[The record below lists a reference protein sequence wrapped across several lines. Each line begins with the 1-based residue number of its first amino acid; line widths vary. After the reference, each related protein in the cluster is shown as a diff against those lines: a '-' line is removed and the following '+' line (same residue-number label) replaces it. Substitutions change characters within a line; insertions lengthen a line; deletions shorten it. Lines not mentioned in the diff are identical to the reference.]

1 MPDCVTLSLYYWL
14 YYNNLLVWAI
24 KRQVLSALIL
34 IYTRGFPA
42 IFRPRKQKMKLQSV
56 WSFPP
61 LVSVIACF
69 WPCWPSPVGIVF
81 VSPNFAITTFSLPV
95 SVAVSVS
102 ESHCGLDRLSPLHS
116 SVGHGRWLRFRII
129 DANAKS
135 LNGAVNY
142 VLLCNKVNHKNA
154 AIN

>member
-24 KRQVLSALIL
+24 KRQILSAL

-81 VSPNFAITTFSLPV
+81 VSPNFAITTFSLP
-95 SVAVSVS
+95 ARF
-102 ESHCGLDRLSPLHS
+102 DRYIGCSCICIWIPLWARPPFS
-116 SVGHGRWLRFRII
+116 TS
-129 DANAKS
+129 
-135 LNGAVNY
+135 
-142 VLLCNKVNHKNA
+142 LLCGPWSMVA
-154 AIN
+154 L